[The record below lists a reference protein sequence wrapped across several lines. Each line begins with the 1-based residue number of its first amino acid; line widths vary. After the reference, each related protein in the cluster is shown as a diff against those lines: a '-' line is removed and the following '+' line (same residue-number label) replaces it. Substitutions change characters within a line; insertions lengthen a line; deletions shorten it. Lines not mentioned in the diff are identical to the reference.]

1 VPACPLAV
9 GFTLEKLSAHTIDE
23 AGKEVFVHK
32 NALELLRKVR
42 CCVGRLQLH
51 AARTSVQWW
60 HESACISSQGT
71 VTCCMQASE
80 LKRLSVYYDV
90 HTELWKPD
98 KPWADMK
105 PDDWTALF
113 QPGIAAVS
121 EDEPQPSHTYVLKPV
136 DGRLQYIRRGRNV
149 RKDESQAIQEADLK
163 LHAISLHISSAY
175 PCANAT

>member
-1 VPACPLAV
+1 
-9 GFTLEKLSAHTIDE
+9 
-23 AGKEVFVHK
+23 
-32 NALELLRKVR
+32 
-42 CCVGRLQLH
+42 
-51 AARTSVQWW
+51 
-60 HESACISSQGT
+60 
-71 VTCCMQASE
+71 MQASE

-90 HTELWKPD
+90 HTELWKLD

-121 EDEPQPSHTYVLKPV
+121 EGEPQPSHTYVLKPV

-163 LHAISLHISSAY
+163 LHAISLHVSSAY
-175 PCANAT
+175 LCHIHSGVCAYIAFDLRTNLECTCSERGSGSGV

>member
-1 VPACPLAV
+1 MAERVCMHQQSSAV
-9 GFTLEKLSAHTIDE
+9 TY
-23 AGKEVFVHK
+23 
-32 NALELLRKVR
+32 
-42 CCVGRLQLH
+42 
-51 AARTSVQWW
+51 
-60 HESACISSQGT
+60 
-71 VTCCMQASE
+71 CMQASE
-80 LKRLSVYYDV
+80 LKQLSVYYDV

-121 EDEPQPSHTYVLKPV
+121 EGEPQPLHTYVLKPV

-163 LHAISLHISSAY
+163 LHAISLHVSSALLLCQSNSGVRAY
-175 PCANAT
+175 IAIIL